1 MAQEILLTS
10 AGLKELETELEDLRV
25 RGRQE
30 IKEKIQVALSFGDLS
45 ENSEYEEAR
54 NDQGK
59 LEARISEIEDILS
72 RAKLIDEDA
81 LSTDVIQMGS
91 KVTIKDIEYGDIY
104 KYQIISSTSTS
115 KDKGVDYL
123 TSDESPD
130 SSLCSLIKAFRL
142 GEPISSSPSNMN
154 LTLCFNK
161 LCFTTYS
168 KALAIVSTKTSSS
181 MITWSDGVTTT
192 RASGFL

>member
-10 AGLKELETELEDLRV
+10 QGLKELEAELEDLKV

-45 ENSEYEEAR
+45 ENAEYDEAR

-91 KVTIKDIEYGDIY
+91 KVTIKDIEYGDVY

-115 KDKGVDYL
+115 KDKGADYL
-123 TSDESPD
+123 TSDESPV
-130 SSLCSLIKAFRL
+130 A
-142 GEPISSSPSNMN
+142 
-154 LTLCFNK
+154 
-161 LCFTTYS
+161 
-168 KALAIVSTKTSSS
+168 KALIGHKAGDIVEVEAPMGVIRYEVIEITK
-181 MITWSDGVTTT
+181 
-192 RASGFL
+192 

>member
-10 AGLKELETELEDLRV
+10 QGLKELQDELEYLKV
-25 RGRQE
+25 QGRQE

-45 ENSEYEEAR
+45 ENAEYDEAR

-59 LEARISEIEDILS
+59 LEARILEIEDILS
-72 RAKLIDEDA
+72 RAKLIDEEA

-91 KVTIKDIEYGDIY
+91 KVTIKDIEYGDVY

-123 TSDESPD
+123 TSDESPV
-130 SSLCSLIKAFRL
+130 A
-142 GEPISSSPSNMN
+142 
-154 LTLCFNK
+154 
-161 LCFTTYS
+161 
-168 KALAIVSTKTSSS
+168 KALIGHKAGDIVEVEAPIGVIKYEVIEITK
-181 MITWSDGVTTT
+181 
-192 RASGFL
+192 

>member
-10 AGLKELETELEDLRV
+10 AGLKELEDELEYLRV
-25 RGRQE
+25 TGRQE
-30 IKEKIQVALSFGDLS
+30 IKEKIQVALSFGELS
-45 ENSEYEEAR
+45 ENAEYDEAR

-59 LEARISEIEDILS
+59 LEARILEIEDILS

-123 TSDESPD
+123 TSDESPVAKT
-130 SSLCSLIKAFRL
+130 LIGHKA
-142 GEPISSSPSNMN
+142 GD
-154 LTLCFNK
+154 
-161 LCFTTYS
+161 
-168 KALAIVSTKTSSS
+168 IVDVEAPGGIIKYEVIEITK
-181 MITWSDGVTTT
+181 
-192 RASGFL
+192 